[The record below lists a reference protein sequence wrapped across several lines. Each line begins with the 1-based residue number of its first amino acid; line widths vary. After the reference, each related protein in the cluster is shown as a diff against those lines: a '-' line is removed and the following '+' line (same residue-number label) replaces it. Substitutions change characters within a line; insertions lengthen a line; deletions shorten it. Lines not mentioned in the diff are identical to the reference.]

1 MRPCC
6 FACCDRHQLDSAKG
20 IEGVYKGL
28 SKSGKAA
35 NKCLAVMEV
44 RKALKADVREWRNV
58 REVEGKRTGPG

>member
-28 SKSGKAA
+28 SKSGKTA
-35 NKCLAVMEV
+35 NERLAVMEV
-44 RKALKADVREWRNV
+44 RKALKK
-58 REVEGKRTGPG
+58 EG